1 MADRRRRILLA
12 VTADMSLRLMQGFPE
27 YLVTRGWDVHV
38 VSSPGPLLDELS
50 SADGVT
56 THGITMAREPSP
68 VEDLRALAAWVRLL
82 RRVRPSLLSVGTP
95 KAGLLGGIAGLL
107 TRVPHRVYLLRGLRL
122 ESFSG
127 PRRMVLAL
135 LEKFASSC
143 AHRILAVSHSLRN
156 RATALKLMPPE
167 KIVVLGAGSSNGVES
182 ALYSRERFADAD
194 LARMS
199 KALGLVPGIPVVGFV
214 GRLTKDKG
222 LEVLAE
228 TRAILERKKV
238 DYQLLIV
245 GGIDDS
251 DGARILDAVCSTGR
265 PALVS
270 GQVDNP
276 ELYYQLM
283 DILCLPTLRE
293 GFPNVVLEA
302 AAAGVPTVT
311 TTATGAI
318 DSVIHGETG
327 LIATVGS
334 AESLSDQLALLLRDS
349 ELRSTMGA
357 NATLRVKN
365 CFERTAV
372 WGLTDSFYNDL
383 TANERFKGNS

>member
-1 MADRRRRILLA
+1 
-12 VTADMSLRLMQGFPE
+12 MSLRLMQGFPE

-56 THGITMAREPSP
+56 THGITMARKPSP

-82 RRVRPSLLSVGTP
+82 RRVRPNILSVGTP

-122 ESFSG
+122 ESSTG
-127 PRRMVLAL
+127 PRRMVLSL
-135 LEKFASSC
+135 LETVASSC
-143 AHRILAVSHSLRN
+143 AHQILAVSHSLRD
-156 RATALKLMPPE
+156 RVAALKLMAPD
-167 KIVVLGAGSSNGVES
+167 KVVVLGAGSSNGVETV
-182 ALYSRERFADAD
+182 LYSRERFADAD

-199 KALGLVPGIPVVGFV
+199 KALGLVPGILVVGFV

-228 TRAILERKKV
+228 ARAILERKKV

-251 DGARILDAVCSTGR
+251 DGARMLDAVRSTGR

-276 ELYYQLM
+276 EPYYQLM

-334 AESLSDQLALLLRDS
+334 AESLSDQLALLLEDS
-349 ELRSTMGA
+349 GLRLRMGA
-357 NATLRVKN
+357 NATLRVKD

-372 WGLTDSFYNDL
+372 WDLTESFYDNL
-383 TANERFKGNS
+383 TVNGRFKGIS

>member
-1 MADRRRRILLA
+1 
-12 VTADMSLRLMQGFPE
+12 MSLRLMQGLPE

-50 SADGVT
+50 IADGVT

-68 VEDLRALAAWVRLL
+68 VEDLRALASWVRLL
-82 RRVRPSLLSVGTP
+82 RQVRPSHLSVGTP

-122 ESFSG
+122 ESSAG
-127 PRRMVLAL
+127 SRRMVLSL
-135 LEKFASSC
+135 LEKVASSC
-143 AHRILAVSHSLRN
+143 AHRILTVSHSLRS

-167 KIVVLGAGSSNGVES
+167 KVVVLGAGSSNGVET
-182 ALYSRERFADAD
+182 ALYSREHFADVD

-199 KALGLVPGIPVVGFV
+199 KALGLIPGIPVVGFV

-228 TRAILERKKV
+228 TRAILERRKV

-251 DGARILDAVCSTGR
+251 DGARMLHAVCSTGR
-265 PALVS
+265 PAIVR
-270 GQVDNP
+270 GKVDDP

-334 AESLSDQLALLLRDS
+334 AESLSDQLALLLGDS
-349 ELRSTMGA
+349 ELRLTMGA

-365 CFERTAV
+365 YFERSAV
-372 WGLTDSFYNDL
+372 WGLTDSFYSDL
-383 TANERFKGNS
+383 TAKRRFKGIS

>member
-1 MADRRRRILLA
+1 
-12 VTADMSLRLMQGFPE
+12 MSLRLMQGFPE

-56 THGITMAREPSP
+56 THGITMARKPSP
-68 VEDLRALAAWVRLL
+68 VEDLRALAVWVRLL
-82 RRVRPSLLSVGTP
+82 RRVRPNILSVGTP

-122 ESFSG
+122 ESSTG
-127 PRRMVLAL
+127 PRRMVLSL
-135 LEKFASSC
+135 LETVASSC
-143 AHRILAVSHSLRN
+143 AHQILAVSHSLRD
-156 RATALKLMPPE
+156 RVAALKLMAPD
-167 KIVVLGAGSSNGVES
+167 KVVVLGAGSSNGVETV
-182 ALYSRERFADAD
+182 LYSRERFADAD

-199 KALGLVPGIPVVGFV
+199 KALGLVPGILVVGFV

-228 TRAILERKKV
+228 ARAILERKKV

-251 DGARILDAVCSTGR
+251 DGARMLDAVRSTGR

-276 ELYYQLM
+276 EPYYQLM

-334 AESLSDQLALLLRDS
+334 AESLSDQLALLLEDS
-349 ELRSTMGA
+349 GLRLRMGA
-357 NATLRVKN
+357 NATLRVKD

-372 WGLTDSFYNDL
+372 WDLTESFYDNL
-383 TANERFKGNS
+383 TVNGRFKGIS

>member
-1 MADRRRRILLA
+1 
-12 VTADMSLRLMQGFPE
+12 MSLRLMQGFPE

-56 THGITMAREPSP
+56 THGITMARKPSP

-82 RRVRPSLLSVGTP
+82 RRVRPNILSVGTP

-122 ESFSG
+122 ESSTG
-127 PRRMVLAL
+127 PRRMVLSL
-135 LEKFASSC
+135 LETVASSC
-143 AHRILAVSHSLRN
+143 AHQTLAVSHSLRD
-156 RATALKLMPPE
+156 RVAALKLMAPD
-167 KIVVLGAGSSNGVES
+167 KVVVLGAGSSNGVETV
-182 ALYSRERFADAD
+182 LYSRERFADAD

-199 KALGLVPGIPVVGFV
+199 KALGLVPGILVVGFV

-228 TRAILERKKV
+228 ARAILERKKV

-251 DGARILDAVCSTGR
+251 DGARMLDAVRSTGR

-276 ELYYQLM
+276 EPYYQLM

-334 AESLSDQLALLLRDS
+334 AESLSDQLALLLEDS
-349 ELRSTMGA
+349 GLRLRMGA
-357 NATLRVKN
+357 NATLRAKDY
-365 CFERTAV
+365 FERTAV
-372 WGLTDSFYNDL
+372 WDLTESFYDNL
-383 TANERFKGNS
+383 TVNGRFKGIS

>member
-27 YLVTRGWDVHV
+27 YLATRGWDVHI

-167 KIVVLGAGSSNGVES
+167 KIVVLGAGSSNGVET

-372 WGLTDSFYNDL
+372 WGLTESFYNDL

>member
-1 MADRRRRILLA
+1 
-12 VTADMSLRLMQGFPE
+12 MSLRLMQGFPE

-56 THGITMAREPSP
+56 THGITMARKPSP

-82 RRVRPSLLSVGTP
+82 RRVRPNILSVGTP

-122 ESFSG
+122 ESSTG
-127 PRRMVLAL
+127 PRRMVLSL
-135 LEKFASSC
+135 LETVASSC
-143 AHRILAVSHSLRN
+143 AHQILAVSHSLRD
-156 RATALKLMPPE
+156 RVAALKLMAPD
-167 KIVVLGAGSSNGVES
+167 KVVVLGAGSSNGVETV
-182 ALYSRERFADAD
+182 LYSRERFADAD

-199 KALGLVPGIPVVGFV
+199 KALGLVPGILVVGFV

-228 TRAILERKKV
+228 ARAILERKKV

-251 DGARILDAVCSTGR
+251 DGARMLDAVRSTGR

-276 ELYYQLM
+276 EPYYQLM

-334 AESLSDQLALLLRDS
+334 AESLSDQLALLLEDS
-349 ELRSTMGA
+349 GLRLRMGA
-357 NATLRVKN
+357 NATLRVKD

-372 WGLTDSFYNDL
+372 WDLTESFYNDL
-383 TANERFKGNS
+383 TANGRFKGIS